1 MKPMFKK
8 SFKKDELGVSGAIT
22 AMMIILIISSFVSL
36 IYAVYI
42 PNWTKE
48 DEAEHSKTVL
58 RQFLDLKE
66 SIDDQIINREENQ
79 GISVTSRITLGREG
93 GPIFGMGST
102 SGALRV
108 NPYHGVLRLINS
120 DTPDELLAHG
130 RGNVTF
136 ESQYGQYINQH
147 YIYEYGSV
155 IVAQDGPNNT
165 KVGVMKVEPH
175 FKAQKDLLGNVTVTL
190 VQVAFFGD
198 ENSLTGTQD
207 IVVET
212 TLQGVDANHLTR
224 DTYPSLEN
232 LTLNITTEYPDLWYK
247 YFGKKLE
254 YNVSGM
260 NPRVGINGDY
270 RVTKLSNM
278 VSIEF
283 WNVNAL
289 NVDIAIIAISMS

>member
-22 AMMIILIISSFVSL
+22 AMMIILIISSFISL

-48 DEAEHSKTVL
+48 DEAEHSKLVL

-66 SIDDQIINREENQ
+66 NIDDQIINREENQ
-79 GISVTSRITLGREG
+79 GISVTTRVTLGREG

-102 SGALRV
+102 SGAVRV
-108 NPYHGVLRLINS
+108 NPYDGVLRMINS

-136 ESQYGQYINQH
+136 ESQYSQYINQH

-155 IVAQDGPNNT
+155 IVAQDASNGS

-175 FKAQKDLLGNVTVTL
+175 FRAEKDLLGNVTVTL

-212 TLQGVDANHLTR
+212 RLQGVDANHITR
-224 DTYPSLEN
+224 DSYPSLEN
-232 LTLNITTEYPDLWYK
+232 LTLNITTEFPDVWEK
-247 YFGKKLE
+247 YFQKQLDF
-254 YNVSGM
+254 NVSGM
-260 NPRVGINGDY
+260 KDWNGTAGDY
-270 RVTKLSNM
+270 RITPKTNM

-289 NVDIAIIAISMS
+289 NVDIAIIAIHMS